1 MSPCYHYALL
11 DPRPLPAAECANA
24 ALLGPRTQGVEVTEP
39 LLAARCGM
47 GNIDPQHR
55 PDGGATAA
63 IEAALTWPLPPAG
76 TQLVTIRPDADAYGA
91 MAVLGL
97 RAAGTQIDPAMRTRI
112 ALIARADRFDHGV
125 WPGPRPMPRDAKEMD
140 EVGLGEQGCGALA
153 TGLSNPA
160 LSPSDGVAAARN
172 WIAAGVVPNTWRDRA
187 QGASAALFA
196 AWRQGGVKLS
206 VPDPGGIALIEGFAP
221 GALRFGYRHAP
232 VVVAVDDTPRG
243 DPPALWRKISV
254 AQWQTG
260 HVDLV
265 SAAALLNVAEP
276 GWGGSPSIVGSP
288 QGRPCHSPLA
298 RVMAVLRICG
308 A

>member
-1 MSPCYHYALL
+1 
-11 DPRPLPAAECANA
+11 
-24 ALLGPRTQGVEVTEP
+24 
-39 LLAARCGM
+39 
-47 GNIDPQHR
+47 
-55 PDGGATAA
+55 
-63 IEAALTWPLPPAG
+63 
-76 TQLVTIRPDADAYGA
+76 

-97 RAAGTQIDPAMRTRI
+97 RAAGTYIDPAMRTRI
-112 ALIARADRFDHGV
+112 GIIARADRFDHSV

-153 TGLSNPA
+153 AGLSDPV

-172 WIAAGVVPNTWRDRA
+172 WIAVGAVPDTWRDRA

-196 AWRQGGVKLS
+196 AWTLGRVKLS
-206 VPDPGGIALIEGFAP
+206 VPDPGGIALVEGFAP

-232 VVVAVDDTPRG
+232 VVVAVDDSPRG
-243 DPPALWRKISV
+243 DPPAPWRKISV

-276 GWGGSPSIVGSP
+276 GWGGSPTIVGSP

-298 RVMAVLRICG
+298 RIMAVLRICG